1 MPHLIIMRVMM
12 DRKTLHMIYAI
23 SYCYDDVIM
32 YRNHICN
39 DVISMNIVIDYVVSN
54 ILILSCCSI
63 MHDLQNNR
71 PLNFN

>member
-1 MPHLIIMRVMM
+1 MKYHSEMM
-12 DRKTLHMIYAI
+12 TLQGYYI
-23 SYCYDDVIM
+23 

-63 MHDLQNNR
+63 MHDLQNNG

>member
-23 SYCYDDVIM
+23 SYCYDDVI

-54 ILILSCCSI
+54 KLILPCLSI
-63 MHDLQNNR
+63 MHDLQNTR